1 MAKMPIAIAPAAA
14 KAAVHW
20 SAKLCVSPFMSAVIA
35 WYMIFRDERYNC
47 YDEVHIYRDVQ
58 SSCEK
63 FRIDG
68 YCAGREEIAE
78 RFAAAA
84 EFGCVEDDLAYDS
97 ADCCGYYMTKSDIE
111 LYAECY

>member
-1 MAKMPIAIAPAAA
+1 MRF
-14 KAAVHW
+14 AVDECYHCLIYEF
-20 SAKLCVSPFMSAVIA
+20 SG
-35 WYMIFRDERYNC
+35 DERYNC
-47 YDEVHIYRDVQ
+47 YDEVHIDGDVQ

-68 YCAGREEIAE
+68 YRAGGEEIAE

-97 ADCCGYYMTKSDIE
+97 ADCCGYYMAKSDIE